1 MAVTNGYTTVEA
13 LRGRL
18 GNGGTA
24 ADETKLE
31 QVIEAA
37 SREIDGICNRR
48 FYQATETR
56 IFTAEWPDLLEI
68 DDLTTLTTLETD
80 DLNDR
85 SYNTA
90 WSATDYELEP
100 ANNAFHGHPYTS
112 IETYPTTSKAF
123 PTYRR
128 GVRILG
134 VWGWPSIPES
144 IEEACLLIAVR
155 LNQSAKAP
163 YGTAGTVQDGAVQY
177 TPRVDPIVRQLLDP
191 YRRINVG
198 AAGGW

>member
-1 MAVTNGYTTVEA
+1 MPLTNGYTTTDA

-18 GNGGTA
+18 GNNATSVA
-24 ADETKLE
+24 EDKLE
-31 QVIEAA
+31 HLIEAA

-48 FYQATETR
+48 FYQAVETR
-56 IFTAEWPDLLEI
+56 IFTAEWSDLLEI
-68 DDLTTLTTLETD
+68 DDLTSLTTIETD

-85 SYNTA
+85 TYSTS
-90 WSATDYELEP
+90 WSASDYELEP

-112 IETYPTTSKAF
+112 IQLGPNTTKAF

-128 GVRILG
+128 GVRING
-134 VWGWPSIPES
+134 TWGWPSIPQP

-155 LNQSAKAP
+155 LHQSTKAP

-177 TPRVDPIVRQLLDP
+177 TPRVDPVVRQLLDP
-191 YRRINVG
+191 YRRMNIG